1 VWALWLWESAGVNAG
16 VRHARMKG
24 ENAETVTVH
33 VECGDEAWSTG
44 ARRTDVHV
52 WRQHGMTV
60 MRRSWQ
66 CFKGWLS
73 PTPEPCICMPSIQ
86 CMPFTTAPIGMR
98 GQSSSCPVQVGSHTC
113 HDINAH
119 LIMSACLSCRSSI
132 HRVECTESHK
142 VILSSMGKPCMQAMW
157 PAMQACT
164 VHMYECRSTT
174 TCMHAVMKDT
184 IIWQRAMLTQC
195 M

>member
-1 VWALWLWESAGVNAG
+1 VRKPRLSQGTSSAAT
-16 VRHARMKG
+16 RHGRP
-24 ENAETVTVH
+24 
-33 VECGDEAWSTG
+33 TG
-44 ARRTDVHV
+44 ARRTDVRV

-66 CFKGWLS
+66 CFKGSLS
-73 PTPEPCICMPSIQ
+73 PTPEPCMHAVNSMH
-86 CMPFTTAPIGMR
+86 MPFTTAPIGMR
-98 GQSSSCPVQVGSHTC
+98 GQSASSSCPVQVGSHTC
-113 HDINAH
+113 HNINAH

-142 VILSSMGKPCMQAMW
+142 VIPSSMGKPCHAAEPCMPSRPQRDL
-157 PAMQACT
+157 CT
-164 VHMYECRSTT
+164 PRAVHMYECRSTT
-174 TCMHAVMKDT
+174 TCMHALMKDT